1 MKRILLYS
9 TIFLAGVAASA
20 LLSTRQTASANAP
33 DAPAKAAISTAVS
46 APGRVEPIS
55 EEVKVGSSIG
65 GKIASMFVDEGDR
78 VKAGQVLAAID
89 NADFHARVSVASAQL
104 ADAEARLRR
113 VVNGA
118 RTMERREAAAQIREA
133 EAVLDNARAE
143 LDRREKL
150 FRAGDISRADVDR
163 TEREYRVAK
172 SRLDAAKE
180 RHDFIDADA
189 REEDHAQAKAE
200 VELARAR
207 LAEARALL
215 AKTIIR
221 SPVDGTVLRK
231 HFRAGE
237 AVPDN
242 VDLPVLTVGDTRV
255 LRVRVEVDET
265 DIARVAVG
273 ARAYVTAD
281 AFPGRKFA
289 GRVIRIGQLIGKKNV
304 RTDRPSERVDT
315 KVLETLIELDESAPL
330 PSGLRV
336 DAFIG

>member
-1 MKRILLYS
+1 MKRALIYTGVTL
-9 TIFLAGVAASA
+9 IGVA
-20 LLSTRQTASANAP
+20 LVFTRQTTSASAP
-33 DAPAKAAISTAVS
+33 VEPVERPRRVS
-46 APGRVEPIS
+46 APGRVEPVS
-55 EEVKVGSSIG
+55 EEIKIGSSIG
-65 GKIASMFVDEGDR
+65 GKIARMLVEEGDTVR
-78 VKAGQVLAAID
+78 AGQVLATID
-89 NADFHARVSVASAQL
+89 NADFVARAGVAKAQL

-113 VVNGA
+113 VLNGA
-118 RTMERREAAAQIREA
+118 RPMERREAAALVREA
-133 EAVLDNARAE
+133 EAVADNARAE
-143 LDRREKL
+143 LDRRDTL
-150 FRAGDISRADVDR
+150 FRAGDISRADVER
-163 TEREYRVAK
+163 TEREFRVAK

-180 RHDFIDADA
+180 RHSFIDADA
-189 REEDHAQAKAE
+189 RDEDRLQAQAE
-200 VELARAR
+200 VELGKAR
-207 LAEARALL
+207 LAEAQALL

-221 SPVDGTVLRK
+221 SPVAGTVLRK

-242 VDLPVLTVGDTRV
+242 VDLPVITVGDTRV

-281 AFPGRKFA
+281 AFPGRKFV
-289 GRVIRIGQLIGKKNV
+289 GRVIRVGSLIGAKNV

-315 KVLETLIELDESAPL
+315 KVLETLIELEESAPL